1 MTTEK
6 PLLGYGNASH
16 CHWHGRYFYPKNT
29 HPNTHTSNHVSACC
43 RIQCSKFFTI
53 LCDALFLVEISL
65 PILKWHQHWTFS
77 FGRLF
82 SINLIFC
89 FVEICFINRT
99 WQNFHILN
107 SLQKSGTYSVESFS
121 GVIVNTQ
128 KTDLFNANKPA
139 KNMYSILFYF
149 LFCMKLG
156 EFPVI

>member
-1 MTTEK
+1 MEMLHIAIGMVATFTQRI
-6 PLLGYGNASH
+6 PIQ
-16 CHWHGRYFYPKNT
+16 
-29 HPNTHTSNHVSACC
+29 THTSNHVSACC

-128 KTDLFNANKPA
+128 KNRSFRRKQANQKYVSNFFA
-139 KNMYSILFYF
+139 WNWVSSQ
-149 LFCMKLG
+149 
-156 EFPVI
+156 

>member
-1 MTTEK
+1 MEMLHIAIGMVATFTQRI
-6 PLLGYGNASH
+6 PIQ
-16 CHWHGRYFYPKNT
+16 
-29 HPNTHTSNHVSACC
+29 THTSNHVSACC

-121 GVIVNTQ
+121 GDIVNTQ

-139 KNMYSILFYF
+139 KNMYSILFF
-149 LFCMKLG
+149 F
-156 EFPVI
+156 FHFAWNWVSSQ